1 MTTYV
6 VAGSKSWNRRVVENS
21 ISRNPGRWF
30 FLENREELTAER
42 LAELA
47 PRYVFFLHWS
57 WMVPSLIVD
66 EFECVCFHM
75 TDLPFGR
82 GGTPLQNLIV
92 RGYRE
97 TMLTAFKMT
106 DELDAGPVY
115 LKHPLGLD
123 GSAQEIYLRATE
135 VAADMIARIVADEP
149 EPVPQ
154 TGKVTSFSRRTPA
167 DSEITADIEDV
178 ERLHDHIRM
187 LDAGGYPPAFIR
199 LGPFTLSFK
208 NSVLGDGR
216 IQAEVEITQGNTEER

>member
-1 MTTYV
+1 MTTFV
-6 VAGSKSWNRRVVENS
+6 VAGSKPWNRQVFDTS
-21 ISRNPGRWF
+21 ISRNQGRWV
-30 FLENREELTAER
+30 FLKDREELTADR

-57 WMVPSLIVD
+57 WMVPSPIID

-92 RGYRE
+92 RGHRK
-97 TMLTAFKMT
+97 TVLTAFRMT
-106 DELDAGPVY
+106 DKLDAGPVY
-115 LKHPLGLD
+115 LQRPLRLD

-135 VAADMIARIVADEP
+135 LAAEMIARIVADEP

-154 TGKVTSFSRRTPA
+154 TGEATYFSRRTPA
-167 DSEITADIEDV
+167 DSEITADIQTL

-187 LDAGGYPPAFIR
+187 LDAEGYPPAFFR
-199 LGPFTLSFK
+199 LGRFTLSFRK
-208 NSVLGDGR
+208 SVLSEGR
-216 IQAEVEITQGNTEER
+216 IRAEVEISQETTEER

>member
-6 VAGSKSWNRRVVENS
+6 VAGSKPWNRQVFDAS
-21 ISRNPGRWF
+21 ISRNPGRWE

-57 WMVPSLIVD
+57 WMVPSPIAD

-92 RGYRE
+92 LGYRE
-97 TMLTAFKMT
+97 TMLTAFRMT

-115 LKHPLGLD
+115 LKLPLDLD
-123 GSAQEIYLRATE
+123 GSAQEIYLRATK
-135 VAADMIARIVADEP
+135 VAANMIARIVADEP
-149 EPVPQ
+149 EPEPQ
-154 TGKVTSFSRRTPA
+154 TGEVTCFSRRTPT
-167 DSEITADIEDV
+167 DSEITAEIEDM

-187 LDAGGYPPAFIR
+187 LDAEGYPRAFIR
-199 LGPFTLSFK
+199 LGPFTLSFRK
-208 NSVLGDGR
+208 SVLSEGR
-216 IQAEVEITQGNTEER
+216 IQADVEISRDTTEER

>member
-6 VAGSKSWNRRVVENS
+6 VAGSKPWNRQVFDAS
-21 ISRNPGRWF
+21 ISRNPGRWVF
-30 FLENREELTAER
+30 FENREELTADR

-57 WMVPSLIVD
+57 WMAPSAIVD
-66 EFECVCFHM
+66 EFECICFHM

-82 GGTPLQNLIV
+82 GGTPLQNLIA

-97 TMLTAFKMT
+97 TILTAFRMT
-106 DELDAGPVY
+106 DEVDAGPVY

-154 TGKVTSFSRRTPA
+154 TGEVTYFSRRNPA
-167 DSEITADIEDV
+167 HSEITADIGDL

-187 LDAGGYPPAFIR
+187 LDAESYPPAFIR
-199 LGPFTLSFK
+199 LGPFTLSFRK
-208 NSVLGDGR
+208 SVLSEGR
-216 IQAEVEITQGNTEER
+216 IRAEVEISRDTTEER

>member
-6 VAGSKSWNRRVVENS
+6 VTGSKPWNRQVFDAS
-21 ISRNPGRWF
+21 ISRNPGRWV

-57 WMVPSLIVD
+57 WMVPAPIVE
-66 EFECVCFHM
+66 EFECICFHM

-115 LKHPLGLD
+115 LKLPLDLD

-135 VAADMIARIVADEP
+135 VAADMITCIVSDEP

-154 TGKVTSFSRRTPA
+154 AGEVTCFSRRAPA
-167 DSEITADIEDV
+167 DSEITTDIEDM

-187 LDAGGYPPAFIR
+187 LDAEGYPRAFIR
-199 LGPFTLSFK
+199 LGPFTLSFRK
-208 NSVLGDGR
+208 SVLSEGR
-216 IQAEVEITQGNTEER
+216 IQADVEISRDTTEER

>member
-6 VAGSKSWNRRVVENS
+6 VASSKSWNRRVVENS
-21 ISRNPGRWF
+21 ISRIPGRWF
-30 FLENREELTAER
+30 FLENREQITAER
-42 LAELA
+42 FAELA

-57 WMVPSLIVD
+57 WMVPSPIVD

-106 DELDAGPVY
+106 DELDAGPIY

-123 GSAQEIYLRATE
+123 GSAQEIYLRASE
-135 VAADMIARIVADEP
+135 VAADMIARIVAEEP

-154 TGKVTSFSRRTPA
+154 IGEATSFSRRTPA
-167 DSEITADIEDV
+167 DSEITAYIQDL

-187 LDAGGYPPAFIR
+187 LDAEGYPPAFVR
-199 LGPFTLSFK
+199 LGPFTLSFRK
-208 NSVLGDGR
+208 SELSEGR
-216 IQAEVEITQGNTEER
+216 IQAEVEIRRDTTEER

>member
-6 VAGSKSWNRRVVENS
+6 VAGSKSWNRRVFENS
-21 ISRNPGRWF
+21 IRRNPGRWI

-57 WMVPSLIVD
+57 WMVPSPIVD

-92 RGYRE
+92 RGFRE

-115 LKHPLGLD
+115 LKLPLSLE

-135 VAADMIARIVADEP
+135 VAADMIVRIVAEEP
-149 EPVPQ
+149 EPAPQ
-154 TGKVTSFSRRTPA
+154 TGEVTSFSRRTPA
-167 DSEITADIEDV
+167 DSEITAEIEDL
-178 ERLHDHIRM
+178 ERFHDHIRM
-187 LDAGGYPPAFIR
+187 LDAEGYPPAFIR
-199 LGPFTLSFK
+199 LGAFTLSFRK
-208 NSVLGDGR
+208 SVLGEGR
-216 IQAEVEITQGNTEER
+216 IRAEVEISRDTTEE